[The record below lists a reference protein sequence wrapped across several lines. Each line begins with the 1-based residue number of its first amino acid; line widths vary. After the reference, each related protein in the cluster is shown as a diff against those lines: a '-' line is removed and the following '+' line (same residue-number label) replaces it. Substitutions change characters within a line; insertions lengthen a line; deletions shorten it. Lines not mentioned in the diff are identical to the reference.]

1 MVTGWISQVDIVGH
15 GEVQRRLLT
24 VLGLILNLT
33 QCNRASYVLLGIDSG
48 LLNCIGVDK
57 ALHDPH

>member
-1 MVTGWISQVDIVGH
+1 MERYGVGY
-15 GEVQRRLLT
+15 L
-24 VLGLILNLT
+24 LGLILNLI
-33 QCNRASYVLLGIDSG
+33 QCYGASYVLIGIDSG